1 MCGCGGLGLGG
12 LMDLGYFIDQLSLF
26 LFVH

>member
-12 LMDLGYFIDQLSLF
+12 LMDLGYFIDQLNLF
-26 LFVH
+26 IFVH